1 MQNSPLWYTAFTNI
15 HEPKGQ
21 AMAKLKLRKATS
33 ASTKSTR
40 AKGSGGKKSKA
51 RAQGGKAQGGTP
63 NSGQSSGSA
72 NSDLPD
78 F

>member
-1 MQNSPLWYTAFTNI
+1 
-15 HEPKGQ
+15 
-21 AMAKLKLRKATS
+21 MAKLKLRKATS

-51 RAQGGKAQGGTP
+51 KSQGGKARGGIP
-63 NSGQSSGSA
+63 GSGGNSGSD
-72 NSDLPD
+72 NSDLAA